1 MPIGPCKIAG
11 WGNSQTDRI
20 GPMTAPWIRHWFNS
34 AAEFG
39 DFGFLV
45 KIYQTAGSA
54 VQWCCRWNT
63 RRTGGNKAVGGGGE
77 DEERSGGKSRAG
89 KTRRRGGGIAQEATW
104 RMGTYGDIYS
114 FLRWPLIAIWINC
127 TDHDPLSSDRLPC
140 FMTNGEPSSPLRT
153 TPSYLVKFASS
164 TTSNGGSGRQT
175 RSYDRT
181 DRCVVIRRFVKEEGR
196 ITEWSRPIWA
206 LSLERKVIKTSN
218 LVKHISWR
226 MQLIF
231 PFWQK
236 GKEVLANVPCGC
248 VFTRATLCVSAVFA
262 VERWLPVCL
271 SVCHTP
277 LGLLCLNG

>member
-1 MPIGPCKIAG
+1 MKKEA
-11 WGNSQTDRI
+11 
-20 GPMTAPWIRHWFNS
+20 
-34 AAEFG
+34 
-39 DFGFLV
+39 
-45 KIYQTAGSA
+45 
-54 VQWCCRWNT
+54 
-63 RRTGGNKAVGGGGE
+63 
-77 DEERSGGKSRAG
+77 EERAELERQEEEEAEL
-89 KTRRRGGGIAQEATW
+89 RRKRHEEW
-104 RMGTYGDIYS
+104 VRMVTS
-114 FLRWPLIAIWINC
+114 TPLIAIWINC

-153 TPSYLVKFASS
+153 TPSNLIKFASS

-271 SVCHTP
+271 SVCLSYASRP
-277 LGLLCLNG
+277 VVSKRLKLS